1 MSKIMPPQIP
11 PTRLQR
17 TANSVAS
24 RIGWRV
30 EASLPVPEKC
40 VVIGA
45 HHTSGMDFLAMLLLT
60 TTLGV
65 KFHWVAK
72 DTLFRGPVGWFA
84 RPFGGIP
91 VNRQKRT
98 DFVERMATLFQ
109 QQNVLRLAI
118 IPEGTRRRA
127 PYWKTGFYF
136 IALAANVPIVMGF
149 ADYRRKTVGLGP
161 ALIPTGDIQADMRV
175 FREFYANVTSRYPH
189 RQSEIRIRE

>member
-1 MSKIMPPQIP
+1 MSN
-11 PTRLQR
+11 R
-17 TANSVAS
+17 VAS
-24 RIGWRV
+24 CIGWRV
-30 EASLPVPEKC
+30 EASLPVPDKC

-72 DTLFRGPVGWFA
+72 DTLFRGPMGWFA
-84 RPFGGIP
+84 RSLGGIP
-91 VNRQKRT
+91 VNRQRRT
-98 DFVERMATLFQ
+98 DFVERMATMFQ
-109 QQNVLRLAI
+109 EQNVLRLAI

-175 FREFYANVTSRYPH
+175 FREFYANVTGRYPH
-189 RQSEIRIRE
+189 RQSEIRVRE

>member
-1 MSKIMPPQIP
+1 MSKITPHLTR

-17 TANSVAS
+17 MSNRVAS
-24 RIGWRV
+24 CIGWRV
-30 EASLPVPEKC
+30 EASLPVPDKC

-72 DTLFRGPVGWFA
+72 DTLFRGPMGWFA
-84 RPFGGIP
+84 RSLGGIP
-91 VNRQKRT
+91 VNRQRRT
-98 DFVERMATLFQ
+98 DFVERMATMFQ
-109 QQNVLRLAI
+109 EQNVLRLAI

-175 FREFYANVTSRYPH
+175 FREFYANVTGRYPH
-189 RQSEIRIRE
+189 RQSEIRVRE